1 MQLVEF
7 EVQGFKSLYH
17 CKLDN
22 LQRIN
27 VFHGDNNVGKS
38 NLLEAMDLFFRILT
52 LFDQEGAFSSS
63 SRSFTFRG
71 SDFQKEFEL
80 VEDVFSW
87 NTDPV
92 IVLRGLIH
100 ISESDFRHIR
110 PEEQVRFVPQLEI
123 GLRIAQRRGAV
134 EVSLI
139 TLETTEGSVLAR
151 KDSYQRQ
158 FVIALIRGLLSK
170 SGFYRIRFDRRLV
183 PETVPPSTEARSA
196 ALSPLD
202 PAGSNLK
209 ERLFW
214 ASVSDDPE
222 ERKAFRQVLRPL
234 FADPPLSLG
243 TLQPVAR
250 PGAPF
255 DLQLETAER
264 SIPIDQLGS
273 GVQQLALLGGM
284 IALSRCWI
292 VAIEEPEINLSW
304 PTQKKLKSI
313 LSNMVANQEIV
324 PAQLFIS
331 SHSPLF
337 EFHENFFKVEMVNG
351 RTQVTSVPN
360 VEREKLF
367 DVFVLPE
374 GRGTM
379 IRTGNAVVLPDYVL
393 ETLQVAQGD
402 AVFFHRMGDRF
413 QVLSSTQYEEL
424 LRPGEGPA
432 E

>member
-38 NLLEAMDLFFRILT
+38 NLLEAMQLFFGILT
-52 LFDQEGAFSSS
+52 SFNFKEGFSPSTLS
-63 SRSFTFRG
+63 TDVSGLQRRFG
-71 SDFQKEFEL
+71 L
-80 VEDVFSW
+80 VGDVFSW
-87 NTDPV
+87 GGEQDIT
-92 IVLRGLIH
+92 LRGRICF
-100 ISESDFRHIR
+100 SESD
-110 PEEQVRFVPQLEI
+110 
-123 GLRIAQRRGAV
+123 ARR
-134 EVSLI
+134 VSLENHILPISQLKISLQI
-139 TLETTEGSVLAR
+139 TRGYDRIDARLVEIANEEGSMLRKTDGDQHQLA
-151 KDSYQRQ
+151 KN
-158 FVIALIRGLLSK
+158 LITGLLSRF
-170 SGFYRIRFDRRLV
+170 GFYRIRFDRRLML
-183 PETVPPSTEARSA
+183 ETVPPSTEARSA
-196 ALSPLD
+196 TLAPLD
-202 PAGSNLK
+202 PSGSNLK

-243 TLQPVAR
+243 ALQPVAR

-313 LSNMVANQEIV
+313 LSNMVANQEV
-324 PAQLFIS
+324 APAQLFIS

-337 EFHENFFKVEMVNG
+337 EFHENFFKVEMVEG

-360 VEREKLF
+360 VEREELF
-367 DVFVLPE
+367 DDFALPE
-374 GRGTM
+374 GRGT
-379 IRTGNAVVLPDYVL
+379 RVRAGNAVVLPDYVL
-393 ETLQVAQGD
+393 ETLRVAQGD

-432 E
+432 A